1 MRWIV
6 LLFTGLLLAG
16 LIGWGSVPKVQAQ
29 AAPKPNIIFI
39 LTDDED
45 VGIHAFM
52 PKTKAL
58 LHDQGTTFSNFFV
71 TYSLCCPS
79 RASILTG
86 QYPHNTQIEGNRP
99 PQGGFLKAYQIGLEA
114 NTVAVWLQQA
124 GYHTLLAGKYLN
136 GYGQDNPRRAQ
147 RQGLNLPDPT
157 YVPPGWTEWYAG
169 VGNAP
174 YQDYNYSLNENGQ
187 LVRYGSSPEDYL
199 TDVIARKA
207 VQAIANATR
216 EGKPFFLY
224 LAPFTPHAP
233 ANFAPR
239 HASLFKDAELPR
251 PPNFDEADVSD
262 KPPLL
267 RRLPRLSERELA
279 RMRELYI
286 KRLRSL
292 QAIDDLV
299 ESIVQALRQNGQ
311 LANTYIVYTSDNG
324 FHMGNHR
331 MPQGKNMPYEED
343 IRVPLV
349 VRGPGVLAG
358 KTVNELAL
366 NIDLAP
372 TFAEI
377 AGLEVP
383 PSCDGRSLLPLLRGQ
398 IPTVWRQSFM
408 VQRGEGAEAQSE
420 DGDGR
425 DRAGAFSALRTA
437 AYTFVQWG
445 SGDRELYDLKADPYQ
460 LQNLASKADPVLIQR
475 LSTRLSELSKCR
487 GDECRRVEELPIG
500 TP

>member
-1 MRWIV
+1 MRWIGLV
-6 LLFTGLLLAG
+6 IAGLLLAG
-16 LIGWGSVPKVQAQ
+16 LIGWGSIPKVRAQ
-29 AAPKPNIIFI
+29 AAPKPNIVFI

-45 VGIHAFM
+45 VGLHAFM

-58 LHDQGTTFSNFFV
+58 LHDQGATFSNFFV

-86 QYPHNTQIEGNRP
+86 QYPHNTQIEGNQP
-99 PQGGFLKAYQIGLEA
+99 PEGGFLKAYQIGLEA

-136 GYGQDNPRRAQ
+136 GYGQDNPRRAR
-147 RQGLNLPDPT
+147 RQGINPPDPT

-169 VGNAP
+169 VGNLP
-174 YQDYNYSLNENGQ
+174 YQDYNYSLNENGK
-187 LVRYGSSPEDYL
+187 LVRYGSSAEDYL
-199 TDVIARKA
+199 TDVIAGKA
-207 VQAIANATR
+207 VAAISKATQ

-239 HASLFKDAELPR
+239 HADLFADAKMPR
-251 PPNFDEADVSD
+251 PPNFDEADLSD
-262 KPPLL
+262 KPALL
-267 RRLPRLSERELA
+267 RRLPRLGERELA
-279 RMRELYI
+279 RMQELYV

-299 ESIVQALRQNGQ
+299 ETLVQTLQKNGQ

-343 IRVPLV
+343 IRVPMV
-349 VRGPGVLAG
+349 VRGPGVPAG
-358 KTVNELAL
+358 KTVEQFAL

-372 TFAEI
+372 TFAQI

-383 PSCDGRSLLPLLRGQ
+383 ESCDGRSLLPLLQGQ
-398 IPTVWRQSFM
+398 TPTVWRQSFM

-420 DGDGR
+420 DGDAR
-425 DRAGAFSALRTA
+425 DRAGAFSALRTGR
-437 AYTFVQWG
+437 YTFVQWG
-445 SGDRELYDLKADPYQ
+445 SGERELYDLKADPYQ
-460 LQNLASKADPVLIQR
+460 LENLAAKADPALLQR
-475 LSTRLSELSKCR
+475 LSARLAELSGCK
-487 GDECRRVEELPIG
+487 GAECRRLEDLPVG
-500 TP
+500 MP